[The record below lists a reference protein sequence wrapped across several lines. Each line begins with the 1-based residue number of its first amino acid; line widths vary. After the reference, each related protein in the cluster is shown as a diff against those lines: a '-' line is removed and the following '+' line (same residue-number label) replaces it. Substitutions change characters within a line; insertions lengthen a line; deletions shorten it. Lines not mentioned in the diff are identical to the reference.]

1 MYAKYVYQAGAT
13 VANILNDVVL
23 ILTGT
28 TDKTLLSTGPG
39 MAAPNTVAQIDT
51 YINVSSKTS
60 GWIKHSTTF
69 SGTNAI
75 VLRAPLD
82 VSNVTSVDLGT
93 INQTQYKFCEVLCY
107 DNYKIG
113 LRLCEYATTVNP
125 AVFTNKIALS
135 SMQNG
140 DQPLNTTTGGYV
152 LISASETHIALYGF
166 VAINSIPYGNA
177 SNGYNASYVFE
188 RTRISPYDTNSAGY
202 PPVVQAGIFISGYS
216 IALNSGAFS
225 KPWFP
230 RIKGIVSDS
239 LGVNPFLSS
248 QASSCS
254 SFTISHRAVNS
265 QQATYPENTTKTMDA
280 SGNLVHVL
288 HPIYVRKDSHEIAF
302 LGGELSTFS
311 DIWFTTFGFG
321 NNEDEV
327 IVNGNTYVI
336 WKEYVGSYPSGCSIA
351 VRKG

>member
-113 LRLCEYATTVNP
+113 LRLCEYATTANP
-125 AVFTNKIALS
+125 AVFTNKIALAN
-135 SMQNG
+135 MHYA
-140 DQPLNTTTGGYV
+140 DQQLNTTTGGYV
-152 LISASETHIALYGF
+152 LISASERHIALYGYN
-166 VAINSIPYGNA
+166 NSSPVPYGA
-177 SNGYNASYVFE
+177 QSSGHSASYVFE
-188 RTRISPYDTNSAGY
+188 RTRISPYDTNTAGY
-202 PPVVQAGIFISGYS
+202 PPVVQYGVFHAGYGYTLIGGFYKS
-216 IALNSGAFS
+216 
-225 KPWFP
+225 WFP
-230 RIKGIVSDS
+230 RIKGAAADS
-239 LGVNPFLSS
+239 LNVGPTSIQFPI
-248 QASSCS
+248 CS
-254 SFTISHRAVNS
+254 TFNTSHRTLNS
-265 QQATYPENTTKTMDA
+265 TTCSYPENTTKTMDS

-288 HPIYVRKDSHEIAF
+288 HPMYARKDNHEVAF

-311 DIWFTTFGFG
+311 DIWLTTFGFG
-321 NNEDEV
+321 NNEDEIV
-327 IVNGNTYVI
+327 VNGNTYVI
-336 WKEYVGSYPSGCSIA
+336 WKEYIQTSPMGLSIA
-351 VRKG
+351 IRKG